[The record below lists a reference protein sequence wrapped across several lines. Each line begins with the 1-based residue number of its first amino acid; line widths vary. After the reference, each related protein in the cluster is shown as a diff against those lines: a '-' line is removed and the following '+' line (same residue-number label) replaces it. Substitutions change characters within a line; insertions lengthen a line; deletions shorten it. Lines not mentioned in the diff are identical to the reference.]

1 MKRFQMFLPL
11 FSYMPF
17 VGAWNSAIRV
27 VCADART
34 LVSVVPQLLLRGSV
48 LSCPAIRIAVALATA
63 VALAVASAEVP
74 PIDPMLF
81 GVGVPLALLRE

>member
-1 MKRFQMFLPL
+1 
-11 FSYMPF
+11 MPGTRPSEIYQ
-17 VGAWNSAIRV
+17 VV

-48 LSCPAIRIAVALATA
+48 LSCPAIMIAVALATA

-81 GVGVPLALLRE
+81 GVGVTLRLALA

>member
-1 MKRFQMFLPL
+1 
-11 FSYMPF
+11 MPF
-17 VGAWNSAIRV
+17 IGAWNSAIRV